1 MDAFLMTGQ
10 VAVVTGGGSGIGRA
24 SARALGAAG
33 AHVVACGR
41 SSLTVEQTAA
51 SIRAAGGSAQAVVLD
66 VTDVR
71 AVAECFPELAAS
83 HGHVDVLINSA
94 GMADQAMSTEQSQE
108 NWDRV
113 LATNLSGT
121 FFCAQA
127 FARLESQGPRSIVN
141 VSSLASTKGVN
152 GQAAYSASKGGVD
165 ALTRSLAVEWGDRG
179 IRMNAIA
186 PGPIPTEGAFSR
198 LLPRP
203 ELEQFA
209 RERNPLRRFGT
220 TEELANLAA
229 FLVSDGS
236 GYINGE
242 VVVMDGGEQLQGA
255 GEFSALG
262 RLLTEDDWK
271 SMKPRKAPKGE

>member
-1 MDAFLMTGQ
+1 VNAMDAFLMTGQ

-41 SSLTVEQTAA
+41 SSSKVEQTAA

-71 AVAECFPELAAS
+71 AVAECFPELAGS

-127 FARLESQGPRSIVN
+127 FARVESHGPRRIVN

-165 ALTRSLAVEWGDRG
+165 ALTRSLAVEFARCG
-179 IRMNAIA
+179 IRANAIA
-186 PGPIPTEGAFSR
+186 PGYFRTGMPEAVLSDQDARQR
-198 LLPRP
+198 LLRRIPMRRVG
-203 ELEQFA
+203 ELDEIGPAVVF
-209 RERNPLRRFGT
+209 
-220 TEELANLAA
+220 LASRA
-229 FLVSDGS
+229 SSYMTGS
-236 GYINGE
+236 
-242 VVVMDGGEQLQGA
+242 VLHFDGGYTI
-255 GEFSALG
+255 
-262 RLLTEDDWK
+262 R
-271 SMKPRKAPKGE
+271 